1 MPRNASGLPVL
12 VWIHGGGYGQG
23 RGSEDMS
30 AIINA
35 NGNGFVAV
43 TIQYRVSFSMARGVV
58 ENLIMISRLTVWK
71 VGCFRFSVFG

>member
-1 MPRNASGLPVL
+1 
-12 VWIHGGGYGQG
+12 
-23 RGSEDMS
+23 MS

-58 ENLIMISRLTVWK
+58 ENLIISRLTVWK